1 MLGAS
6 SYRSKSDSQSF
17 NGGEDRGSSGNGD
30 IFRGVYEISPGALKS
45 YCRGRA
51 QWREPSWNQD
61 TPVLDGINSL
71 TQTLV
76 LLIFYQSLIIC

>member
-51 QWREPSWNQD
+51 Q
-61 TPVLDGINSL
+61 
-71 TQTLV
+71 
-76 LLIFYQSLIIC
+76 